1 MCRQYNPIAPRND
14 VTRDSA
20 LAPDMQKDVHIQTEP
35 STSRFR
41 ETVSLCP
48 AGTWGLLLACYS
60 RRNEKTGRIGRSSSS
75 DRLVQGRL
83 KRMLCLQLGS
93 DRHRMGTRYNLSR
106 VSGAS

>member
-41 ETVSLCP
+41 ETVSVVSGWNVGFITCM
-48 AGTWGLLLACYS
+48 LLAS
-60 RRNEKTGRIGRSSSS
+60 
-75 DRLVQGRL
+75 Q
-83 KRMLCLQLGS
+83 
-93 DRHRMGTRYNLSR
+93 
-106 VSGAS
+106 